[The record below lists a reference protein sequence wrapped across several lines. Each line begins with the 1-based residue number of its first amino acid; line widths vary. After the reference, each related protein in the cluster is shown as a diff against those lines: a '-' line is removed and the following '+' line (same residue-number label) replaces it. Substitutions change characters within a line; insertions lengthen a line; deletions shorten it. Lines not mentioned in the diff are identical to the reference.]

1 MTGLNSWLKGS
12 QTTAKSF
19 FIPQLLPKSSHRVST
34 TYLKDLN
41 LLTCK
46 ISEKKSNALKS
57 HILVITQF
65 QRTCSQSGKW
75 ENRAWGPRR
84 VRTKEDRGRWDWGI
98 DPGFQSESRLSICN
112 KSFPRPAARWKRAPP
127 TLPITGCKNISMFWG
142 LSVRPWVLGRVVLT
156 FFWPESWDRVH
167 LVKEKLFSSFFKFC
181 RDHDIKYC
189 SKIFLGLYIYL
200 ERNEFCTQTFL
211 WVAVCCVARMIGQ

>member
-98 DPGFQSESRLSICN
+98 RRRLCSFQHFPSDEPGPVGGASSLDLDKLTHISAPSLQYFGFRIILHPPLHCILIS
-112 KSFPRPAARWKRAPP
+112 KWK
-127 TLPITGCKNISMFWG
+127 
-142 LSVRPWVLGRVVLT
+142 
-156 FFWPESWDRVH
+156 
-167 LVKEKLFSSFFKFC
+167 
-181 RDHDIKYC
+181 
-189 SKIFLGLYIYL
+189 
-200 ERNEFCTQTFL
+200 
-211 WVAVCCVARMIGQ
+211 